1 MLSRACSVLFALLL
15 AVHAVLATLTSL
27 KKPFWFDELFTV
39 HAGRLLHSG
48 RLWQALYDGLDA
60 MPPAFHGLNAAC
72 AALIADPHL
81 AYRLPAIA
89 GWLLATSGLYAFGRG
104 VRGQAAGLASVS
116 LFALMPVSLYGSEA
130 RPYGLLLGVTA
141 WAMVCWLGEKRHRWL
156 LLLLPLAASL
166 HYLAPL
172 TVACF
177 ALAEAVHYGV
187 HRQVRRTVWLA
198 IGLAAIPVV
207 LTLPTLLH
215 ARAESGAQH
224 WARPDIRGIP
234 YYYGN
239 LLGLPLYVALAAIP
253 AGLALAAYGVRRRRQ
268 EFFLLFPML
277 MLPLMGLGLA
287 LLSGGAFAER
297 YAIPV
302 VLAAAL
308 LVPLSVPRFPSRAES
323 LCAAGLSAAVIWFAA
338 AGAVRLVRLP
348 PAEVAARESPLLT
361 SARHAPGDGLP
372 IVFANSLDFLPAA
385 HYAEPALAARV
396 YCLADKDAAGRIGN
410 TADNARLMLTLRRY
424 ADLNIAAPGPFIA
437 AHPRF
442 YVLTSGL
449 PRMNWLPA
457 WLKERGYRL
466 QRQPDSQLLL
476 AEP

>member
-1 MLSRACSVLFALLL
+1 MFSRACRVLFVLLL
-15 AVHAVLATLTSL
+15 AANAALATLASL

-39 HAGRLLHSG
+39 YAGRLLNSG

-60 MPPAFHGLNAAC
+60 MPPAFHGINALC
-72 AALIADPHL
+72 AAVMGDPHL

-89 GWLLATSGLYAFGRG
+89 GWLLALSGVYSFARQ
-104 VRGQAAGLASVS
+104 VRGPAAGLASAAI
-116 LFALMPVSLYGSEA
+116 LAIMPVSSYGSEA

-141 WAMVCWLGEKRHRWL
+141 WAMACWLRENRHRWL

-172 TVACF
+172 AVACF
-177 ALAEAVHYGV
+177 ALAEAAHYGV
-187 HRQVRRTVWLA
+187 HRRVRRTVWLA
-198 IGLAAIPVV
+198 LALSLIPVV
-207 LTLPTLLH
+207 LTLPILLH

-239 LLGLPLYVALAAIP
+239 LLGLPLYASLAAIP
-253 AGLALAAYGVRRRRQ
+253 TGLALAAYGANRKRA
-268 EFFLLFPML
+268 EFLLLLPML

-287 LLSGGAFAER
+287 LLSGGAFADR

-308 LVPLSVPRFPSRAES
+308 LVPLSVPLNSSRVEVLS
-323 LCAAGLSAAVIWFAA
+323 AAGLSLAVMWFTVTGIARLFHVPPAAV
-338 AGAVRLVRLP
+338 AGRQ
-348 PAEVAARESPLLT
+348 SPLLAA
-361 SARHAPGDGLP
+361 ARNAPGETLP
-372 IVFANSLDFLPAA
+372 IVFANSLDFFPTA
-385 HYAEPALAARV
+385 HYAEPALASRLF
-396 YCLADKDAAGRIGN
+396 CLADKDAAGRLGG
-410 TADNARLMLTLRRY
+410 TSDNARLMLTLHRY
-424 ADLNIAAPGPFIA
+424 ASLNIASPEQFIA

-442 YVLTSGL
+442 YVLSSGL

-457 WLKERGYRL
+457 WLAERGYRF
-466 QRQPDSQLLL
+466 QRQPDSPLRL